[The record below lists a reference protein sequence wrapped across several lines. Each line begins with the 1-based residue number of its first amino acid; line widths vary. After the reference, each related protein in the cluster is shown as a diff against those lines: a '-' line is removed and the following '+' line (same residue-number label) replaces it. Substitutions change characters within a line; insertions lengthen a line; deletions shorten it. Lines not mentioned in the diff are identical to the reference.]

1 MQTASHTVRG
11 QHSWEGSSIEG
22 HTRPLPELVG
32 PCAIEQFASPF
43 LSNATSEDLQV
54 SPSAQPILT
63 HTLACIPQAS
73 VCTAT
78 IYGCILAYQRPE
90 AGTAQVSMDLLTA
103 GGIMA
108 GP

>member
-32 PCAIEQFASPF
+32 PCAIQQFASPF

-54 SPSAQPILT
+54 LPAAQPIAYTYSGL
-63 HTLACIPQAS
+63 HTPSKYVYRHHLWVHPGRS
-73 VCTAT
+73 TA
-78 IYGCILAYQRPE
+78 
-90 AGTAQVSMDLLTA
+90 
-103 GGIMA
+103 
-108 GP
+108 

>member
-32 PCAIEQFASPF
+32 PCAIQQFASPF

-54 SPSAQPILT
+54 SPSAQPTAYTYSGL
-63 HTLACIPQAS
+63 HSPSKCVYRHHLWLHPGIP
-73 VCTAT
+73 
-78 IYGCILAYQRPE
+78 
-90 AGTAQVSMDLLTA
+90 
-103 GGIMA
+103 MA
-108 GP
+108 